1 MTAIHTDATGRERSW
16 VQVLAPYR
24 KPSAL
29 RSTIE
34 IAVTVVS
41 FTALWALAAV
51 AIVHDHWWGL
61 LFTIPAAGFLVRP
74 LGGVVLGRIGDRVG
88 RRQALTLSVM
98 AMALA
103 TVLMAILPTY
113 QQVGLW
119 APVALVLLRI
129 LQGLSAGGEY
139 TTSIVF
145 LAEHAPAN
153 RRGLV
158 TIWGLWGSVLGML
171 LGSAA
176 GTLLSSSLSAAQMH
190 SWGWRLP
197 FALGLM
203 VALTGFVLR
212 RGLNSETPPAAGSRP
227 VQALAHHSGA
237 VLRVLLL
244 NVASSV
250 AFYTAFVYVIT
261 YIQSEAGQSESVALA
276 LNTRVMGL
284 LLIFYPIAAWVSD
297 RLGRKPLLIAGSL
310 LLLLAGLPIFELLH
324 SGNPTWISRGEML
337 LMLAVALLAGAK
349 NPANV
354 ELMPQAV
361 RCTGLALAF
370 NVAEGYFGGTTPLI
384 ASWLVS
390 SSGNPLLPG
399 YWVAFAGAIT
409 LITALWFTPES
420 CRLPLQRL

>member
-1 MTAIHTDATGRERSW
+1 MGAHQPPLWRVI
-16 VQVLAPYR
+16 LAGLIGNVMEWYDFALYGYFVGIFSDQFF
-24 KPSAL
+24 PSSEANASL
-29 RSTIE
+29 
-34 IAVTVVS
+34 IAA
-41 FTALWALAAV
+41 FGA
-51 AIVHDHWWGL
+51 
-61 LFTIPAAGFLVRP
+61 FAAGFLVRP

-103 TVLMAILPTY
+103 TVSMAILPTY

-119 APVALVLLRI
+119 APIALVLLRI

-176 GTLLSSSLSAAQMH
+176 GTLLTSNLSAAQMH
-190 SWGWRLP
+190 SWGWRFPLP
-197 FALGLM
+197 
-203 VALTGFVLR
+203 
-212 RGLNSETPPAAGSRP
+212 RGCWWPSRVWLASRLHGETPAATAARPPAGLSSPPRRSAAGSAAQCR
-227 VQALAHHSGA
+227 QQRRLLHG
-237 VLRVLLL
+237 LRLRDHPHPKRSR
-244 NVASSV
+244 A
-250 AFYTAFVYVIT
+250 
-261 YIQSEAGQSESVALA
+261 ERKRCLA

-284 LLIFYPIAAWVSD
+284 LLIFYPIAAWISD
-297 RLGRKPLLIAGSL
+297 RLGRRPLLITGSL
-310 LLLLAGLPIFELLH
+310 FLLLAGLPIFELLH
-324 SGNPTWISRGEML
+324 SGNPTWITRGEVL

-399 YWVAFAGAIT
+399 CWVALAGAIT

>member
-1 MTAIHTDATGRERSW
+1 MEARQQPLWRVILAGLIGNVMEWYDFALYGYFVVVFSEQFFLSTDPNAS
-16 VQVLAPYR
+16 L
-24 KPSAL
+24 
-29 RSTIE
+29 
-34 IAVTVVS
+34 IAA
-41 FTALWALAAV
+41 FGA
-51 AIVHDHWWGL
+51 
-61 LFTIPAAGFLVRP
+61 FAAGFLVRP

-88 RRQALTLSVM
+88 RPQALTISVM
-98 AMALA
+98 AMAMA

-119 APVALVLLRI
+119 APAALVVLRMI
-129 LQGLSAGGEY
+129 QGLSAGGEY

-145 LAEHAPAN
+145 LAEHAPPN

-176 GTLLSSSLSAAQMH
+176 GALLSNSLSSAQMQ
-190 SWGWRLP
+190 SWGWRVP
-197 FALGLM
+197 FALGLL
-203 VALTGFVLR
+203 VALTGLALR
-212 RGLNSETPPAAGSRP
+212 RGLASDAPPAAASRP
-227 VQALAHHSGA
+227 LQALSRHGGA
-237 VLRVLLL
+237 VVRVLLL

-250 AFYTAFVYVIT
+250 AFYTAFVYVIS
-261 YIQSEAGQSESVALA
+261 YIQTESGQSESLA
-276 LNTRVMGL
+276 LGLISRVMGL
-284 LLIFYPIAAWVSD
+284 LLIFYPIAAWISD
-297 RLGRKPLLIAGSL
+297 RLGRRPLLITGSL
-310 LLLLAGLPIFELLH
+310 FLVLAGLPIFQLLH
-324 SGNPTWISRGEML
+324 SGNPTLITRGEIL

-370 NVAEGYFGGTTPLI
+370 NIAEGYFGGTTPLI

-390 SSGNPLLPG
+390 SSGNPLMPG
-399 YWVAFAGAIT
+399 YWVAVAGAIT
-409 LITALWFTPES
+409 LITAVWFTPES